1 MGFIFKICFWFL
13 FVVFIW
19 DFLTRK
25 YVNPYKLYMVVG
37 KKGSGKTTMLVRLA
51 YQHLRAGWS
60 VYSTEN
66 IPGTFKI
73 EYSDIGKFNIPS
85 GSLLLVDE
93 VGMVWDARKYK
104 DFPDHLRD
112 WFKYQRHEGVK
123 VFLFSQT
130 FDVDKK
136 IRDLTDNMYLV
147 TNKARIFAY
156 AKQIKKVPDLIKPS
170 AEAPARLDDVLQF
183 ESIIWFWCGSRM
195 LTFIPRY
202 AKLFDSHERLGLPEK
217 DFDYIEPLN
226 VPRSLL
232 KPKKIRGKRYKSS
245 KRYKQLILL
254 RSRCR
259 AFCVHCWDSI
269 KHFFRTFPPA
279 AAQAFRSWF
288 GKFLYNDDLW
298 D

>member
-1 MGFIFKICFWFL
+1 MGFIFKICFYFL
-13 FVVFIW
+13 LVVFIW
-19 DFLTRK
+19 DGLTRK

-51 YQHLRAGWS
+51 YEYIRKGWT

-66 IPGTFKI
+66 IPGTFKL

-123 VFLFSQT
+123 VYLFSQT

-147 TNKARIFAY
+147 TNKLRVFAY

-183 ESIIWFWCGSRM
+183 ESLFWFWCGSRM

-217 DFDYIEPLN
+217 EYEYIEPVN

-232 KPKKIRGKRYKSS
+232 RPKKKYTKRRRSSRRYKN
-245 KRYKQLILL
+245 LILL
-254 RSRCR
+254 RSKCR
-259 AFCVHCWDSI
+259 AFALRSWDSI

-279 AAQAFRSWF
+279 VVKALRSWF
-288 GKFLYNDDLW
+288 SKLFTSSDPW